1 MLQGATYITYIYLTF
16 LLVRHLYLER
26 KRTSRVFDCI
36 DIHCEIQAVPFAQ
49 LSQMAPGESSETI
62 RARVI
67 AARKMQEERF
77 MDYKGIHCNA
87 QMTERMLH
95 QFAEPDA
102 SSMDMLRMA
111 MERLKLSARAYSRI
125 LKVARTIADLE
136 GSAQVQQQ
144 HIAEA
149 IGYRNLDR
157 GDWAER
163 GI

>member
-1 MLQGATYITYIYLTF
+1 MIANS
-16 LLVRHLYLER
+16 
-26 KRTSRVFDCI
+26 TSQIFTVYKTAAHI
-36 DIHCEIQAVPFAQ
+36 DIHCEIQPVPFAQ
-49 LSQMAPGESSETI
+49 LTQMQPGEPSSVI
-62 RARVI
+62 RERVVK
-67 AARKMQEERF
+67 ARKIQEERF
-77 MDYKGIHCNA
+77 KPYPGIHCNA
-87 QMTERMLH
+87 QMTEKMLH

-102 SSMDMLRMA
+102 ASLDMLRMA

-136 GSAQVQQQ
+136 GSEKVQSH

-157 GDWAER
+157 SDWAER